1 MHQPVEAERPPVK
14 FIRMVTGEDVITEY
28 IVRNLNYGNNS
39 GQFKDFIYFQNPL
52 KIVYGLTPKQ
62 DGMIISL
69 AQWVFDTICEKQEFN
84 IDREDILL
92 IAEPT
97 KEMVDYYWE
106 AIDKNSGKK
115 RKMQSISRKENVE
128 TFEDEFE
135 EISEEEI
142 EMIRSALETVNK
154 DFRKKL
160 H

>member
-1 MHQPVEAERPPVK
+1 MHQPVEKERPPIK
-14 FIRMVTGEDVITEY
+14 FVRMITGEDVLTEY
-28 IVRNLNYGNNS
+28 VVKNITYGNS
-39 GQFKDFIYFQNPL
+39 STMKDFIYFQNPL
-52 KIVYGLTPKQ
+52 KVIYGLTPKQ

-97 KEMVDYYWE
+97 KEMIDYYWE

-115 RKMQSISRKENVE
+115 RKMQSVTQKAVQE
-128 TFEDEFE
+128 EDFE
-135 EISEEEI
+135 EITEEEI
-142 EMIRSALETVNK
+142 EMIRTVLESTK
-154 DFRKKL
+154 EYKRKL

>member
-1 MHQPVEAERPPVK
+1 MHQPVEKERPPIK
-14 FIRMVTGEDVITEY
+14 FVRMITGEDVLTEY
-28 IVRNLNYGNNS
+28 VVKNITYGNS
-39 GQFKDFIYFQNPL
+39 STMKDFIYFQNPL
-52 KIVYGLTPKQ
+52 KVIYGLTPKQ

-97 KEMVDYYWE
+97 KEMIDYYWE

-115 RKMQSISRKENVE
+115 RKMQSVTQKDVQE
-128 TFEDEFE
+128 EDFE
-135 EISEEEI
+135 EITEEEI
-142 EMIRSALETVNK
+142 EMIRTVLESTK
-154 DFRKKL
+154 EYKRKL